1 MNARVPT
8 IVELSPEALELGR
21 ERVCKDLDLYADWLA
36 GSDHVREPATH
47 GYFGLISVPE
57 LVAMQLHPSA
67 TEYQRSSACLEL
79 RWRFLDEDRI
89 QALVLQYAN
98 EAMEA

>member
-8 IVELSPEALELGR
+8 IAELSPEALELGR

-36 GSDHVREPATH
+36 GSDHVREMSL
-47 GYFGLISVPE
+47 YFGAISVPE
-57 LVAMQLHPSA
+57 LVEIQLNPKA
-67 TEYQRSSACLEL
+67 TAEQVHVASCEL
-79 RWRFLDEDRI
+79 RNRFLDEDRI

-98 EAMEA
+98 EAMA